1 MDLQKSADRTFLAL
15 AVWREARGET
25 KEVQA
30 GVAHVILN
38 RVKRPS
44 WWGRDVMS
52 VVFKKW
58 QFSSMTDP
66 RDRQLTT
73 WPSTDDPSWRR
84 CLSIACAS
92 IDGDLPNPVP
102 GADHYYDI
110 SIPPPKWAAAARFVS
125 QIGKVRFYDLER
137 D

>member
-1 MDLQKSADRTFLAL
+1 M
-15 AVWREARGET
+15 
-25 KEVQA
+25 
-30 GVAHVILN
+30 
-38 RVKRPS
+38 
-44 WWGRDVMS
+44 MS

-73 WPSTDDPSWRR
+73 WPATNDPSWRQ